1 MSPFFT
7 VVIPTY
13 NCADY
18 LKRALNSVFSQTYQ
32 NFEIIVVDNSSTD
45 HTKDV
50 LRSFNDG
57 RLMVIKV
64 NNNGIIAYSRNKGI
78 ENAKGDW
85 IELDGQRMLKI
96 SSKSEIASN

>member
-18 LKRALNSVFSQTYQ
+18 LERSLNSVFSQTYQ
-32 NFEIIVVDNSSTD
+32 DFEIIVVDNSSTD

-50 LRSFNDG
+50 LSSFNNE
-57 RLMVIKV
+57 RLIVIKV
-64 NNNGIIAYSRNKGI
+64 KNNGIIAHSRNKGI
-78 ENAKGDW
+78 ENAKRG
-85 IELDGQRMLKI
+85 LDSFFRL
-96 SSKSEIASN
+96 